1 MTPQRW
7 RPGVGVRRAICC
19 GPACLEVSDAV
30 TALLQKAADASASN
44 TLELCESLQKKEEF
58 HTRNRTFVGL
68 GHRLELP
75 RPPLYKYNNLGCA

>member
-1 MTPQRW
+1 MEVT
-7 RPGVGVRRAICC
+7 RA
-19 GPACLEVSDAV
+19 LLSYTTRHKVSDAV
-30 TALLQKAADASASN
+30 AALLQKAADASASN